1 MNINFKTNVKTVIRY
16 KGQEY
21 SSADALPAEARSAYE
36 AAFAKGIAAIP
47 GAKQQIVFNGQHFA
61 SADEMPPA
69 EKKLYE
75 DAMGLVQDGVV
86 VHQCSRSQSFLVGL
100 DNPNPDA
107 SCLVRRRDRG
117 AGGDSAIVCVGRVSS
132 RADRFP
138 AATSISAVAA
148 ATAPTPEL

>member
-21 SSADALPAEARSAYE
+21 ASAEALPAEARSAYE

-61 SADEMPPA
+61 SADDMPPA

-86 VHQCSRSQSFLVGL
+86 VHESVPVPSRSSSGWITPTQMRLVLFVG
-100 DNPNPDA
+100 A
-107 SCLVRRRDRG
+107 IAALVLILRLF
-117 AGGDSAIVCVGRVSS
+117 V
-132 RADRFP
+132 
-138 AATSISAVAA
+138 
-148 ATAPTPEL
+148 